1 MVASLHCIIPNPK
14 DYDRATKC
22 ADRLQASP
30 DLLSSLWDEKTQD
43 IASYDKTM
51 ATTCILSMQHFNQIT
66 PSLTQ
71 LQEEAHPILSKR
83 QPYIRS
89 LRVWVGYRP
98 APWQEEV
105 FVCHTHISC
114 HSRGRFSHGFK
125 ITTWWLLCSW
135 IILGWI
141 RIHIMVKY
149 CDRKATKQTNI
160 TDSELECW
168 KTFHDTSHHANPAFS
183 SSKLQRWKL
192 YWATVNLYNML

>member
-1 MVASLHCIIPNPK
+1 MVAPLHWVIPTLR
-14 DYDRATKC
+14 DDERATKC
-22 ADRLQASP
+22 TDRLHASP
-30 DLLSSLWDEKTQD
+30 DRLCWLWDESPQD
-43 IASYDKTM
+43 ITGYDKTM

-83 QPYIRS
+83 QPSISS
-89 LRVWVGYRP
+89 LRVCVGYRP

-114 HSRGRFSHGFK
+114 HSSGRFSHDFK
-125 ITTWWLLCSW
+125 ITTWWLLCSS

-141 RIHIMVKY
+141 RIRIIVKD
-149 CDRKATKQTNI
+149 CGREATKQTNI